1 MSEDLGVKRF
11 TALQP
16 DLGELLLLTEDG
28 GRCLL
33 GLVSLVTHVGGH
45 LVTLS
50 FHLCRA
56 DRVIPVCPLKGELPT
71 VYFHETC
78 SS

>member
-1 MSEDLGVKRF
+1 MGVQCF
-11 TALQP
+11 TALLP
-16 DLGELLLLTEDG
+16 NLEELLLLTKDG

-33 GLVSLVTHVGGH
+33 GLALLVTHTGGR

-56 DRVIPVCPLKGELPT
+56 NRVMLVCPLKGELPT
-71 VYFHETC
+71 L
-78 SS
+78 